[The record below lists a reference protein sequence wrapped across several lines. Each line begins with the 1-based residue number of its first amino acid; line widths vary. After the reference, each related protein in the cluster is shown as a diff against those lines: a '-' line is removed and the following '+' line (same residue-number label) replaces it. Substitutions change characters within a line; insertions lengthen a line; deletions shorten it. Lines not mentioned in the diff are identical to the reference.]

1 MLSACS
7 PKQQV
12 IYESRTEV
20 LTTPDTLLSSPCKGI
35 QAGDTVGSLARGYV
49 VNTNCLAQY
58 ERLLIKQRE
67 YKKNVEEQFNGSTK
81 Q

>member
-12 IYESRTEV
+12 IYKSNLV
-20 LTTPDTLLSSPCKGI
+20 TTPDTLLSSPCKGI
-35 QAGDTVGSLARGYV
+35 QAGDSVGSLARGYV

-67 YKKNVEEQFNGSTK
+67 YKKNVEAQFNGNTTK
-81 Q
+81 